1 MGSRGSFILKPNP
14 LAIIQVTFC
23 HSPSRESIAG
33 AAKWKVHSVYVA
45 RVSVFK
51 VAPKEGSWL
60 QIKSF
65 TFQSESF
72 PAVMSAA
79 RAQWISSGHAVIII
93 INFFI
98 FNFFRSKNL
107 TGMAWLWKH
116 DSQTKFEKKNLR
128 KFSDFFLKFVLVKF
142 VFMKFF
148 HQFFVF
154 FVDFVHQEKRKKQ
167 C

>member
-1 MGSRGSFILKPNP
+1 
-14 LAIIQVTFC
+14 
-23 HSPSRESIAG
+23 
-33 AAKWKVHSVYVA
+33 
-45 RVSVFK
+45 
-51 VAPKEGSWL
+51 
-60 QIKSF
+60 
-65 TFQSESF
+65 
-72 PAVMSAA
+72 MSAA

-128 KFSDFFLKFVLVKF
+128 KFSDFFFEICF
-142 VFMKFF
+142 GEICFGEIFPSIF
-148 HQFFVF
+148 CIF
-154 FVDFVHQEKRKKQ
+154 